1 MVESRE
7 TPLYC
12 FVLLPAPSF
21 LLCMVGCREIAI
33 KGAPRKQKHLARSL
47 ARSVDVLS
55 AGEVGE
61 YLDLTSIL
69 PGVTWIVLRR
79 DP

>member
-1 MVESRE
+1 
-7 TPLYC
+7 
-12 FVLLPAPSF
+12 
-21 LLCMVGCREIAI
+21 MVGCREIAI

-47 ARSVDVLS
+47 AWSVDVLS

-69 PGVTWIVLRR
+69 PGVIRIVLI
-79 DP
+79 PKFKSFHFLYEPIVYHGTTTL